1 MSFEEKVAWAYP
13 IVLLLT
19 AAVYAVHVFS
29 QLPEVPVAE
38 IAYVRPMI
46 TALVITIVAMIIA
59 AILAAVSAPSEAD
72 KKDERD
78 VNINRH
84 GDAVGGNVLGFATLL
99 PLGLAMAE
107 VDFFWIANSI
117 YLASIV
123 SGVVSSVVKIVAYR
137 RGF

>member
-19 AAVYAVHVFS
+19 AAVYAVHIFS
-29 QLPEVPVAE
+29 QLPEVPVTE

-59 AILAAVSAPSEAD
+59 AILAAASAPSEAD

-107 VDFFWIANSI
+107 IDYFWIANSI
-117 YLASIV
+117 YLASII
-123 SGVVSSVVKIVAYR
+123 SGVVSSIVKIVAYR

>member
-1 MSFEEKVAWAYP
+1 
-13 IVLLLT
+13 
-19 AAVYAVHVFS
+19 
-29 QLPEVPVAE
+29 
-38 IAYVRPMI
+38 
-46 TALVITIVAMIIA
+46 
-59 AILAAVSAPSEAD
+59 
-72 KKDERD
+72 
-78 VNINRH
+78 
-84 GDAVGGNVLGFATLL
+84 LL

>member
-13 IVLLLT
+13 VVLLVT
-19 AAVYAVHVFS
+19 AAVYAVSVFS
-29 QLPEVPVAE
+29 QLPEVPVTE

-46 TALVITIVAMIIA
+46 TALVITIVAMILA
-59 AILAAVSAPSEAD
+59 AILAAMSAPSEAD

-107 VDFFWIANSI
+107 VDYFWIANSI
-117 YLASIV
+117 YLAAVV
-123 SGVVSSVVKIVAYR
+123 SGVVTSVVKIVAYR

>member
-29 QLPEVPVAE
+29 QLPEVPVTE

-46 TALVITIVAMIIA
+46 TALVITIVAMILA

-107 VDFFWIANSI
+107 ADYFWIANSI
-117 YLASIV
+117 YLACVV
-123 SGVVSSVVKIVAYR
+123 SGVVTAVVKIVAYR

>member
-29 QLPEVPVAE
+29 QLPEVPVTE
-38 IAYVRPMI
+38 VAYVRPMI
-46 TALVITIVAMIIA
+46 TALVITIIAMILA

-107 VDFFWIANSI
+107 VDYFWIANSI
-117 YLASIV
+117 YLACVV
-123 SGVVSSVVKIVAYR
+123 SGVVTAVVKIVAYR

>member
-19 AAVYAVHVFS
+19 AGVYAVHVFS
-29 QLPEVPVAE
+29 QLPEVPVTE

-59 AILAAVSAPSEAD
+59 AILAAASAPSEAD

-107 VDFFWIANSI
+107 IDYFWIANSI
-117 YLASIV
+117 YLASII
-123 SGVVSSVVKIVAYR
+123 SGVVSSIVKIVAYR

>member
-29 QLPEVPVAE
+29 QLPEVPVTE

-46 TALVITIVAMIIA
+46 TALVITIVAMTIA
-59 AILAAVSAPSEAD
+59 AILAAMSAPSEAD

-84 GDAVGGNVLGFATLL
+84 GDAVGGNALGFATLL

-107 VDFFWIANSI
+107 IDYFWIANSI
-117 YLASIV
+117 YLACIV
-123 SGVVSSVVKIVAYR
+123 SGVVSSIVKIVAYR

>member
-29 QLPEVPVAE
+29 QLPEVPVTE

-59 AILAAVSAPSEAD
+59 AILAAMSAPSEAD

-84 GDAVGGNVLGFATLL
+84 GDAVGGNVLGFVTLL

-107 VDFFWIANSI
+107 IDYFWIANSI
-117 YLASIV
+117 YLACIV
-123 SGVVSSVVKIVAYR
+123 SGVVSSIVKIVAYR

>member
-19 AAVYAVHVFS
+19 AAVYAAHVFG
-29 QLPEVPVAE
+29 QLPQIPVTEV
-38 IAYVRPMI
+38 AYVRPMI
-46 TALVITIVAMIIA
+46 TALVVTVIAMIVA

-78 VNINRH
+78 VNISRH
-84 GDAVGGNVLGFATLL
+84 GDAVGGNVFGVVALL
-99 PLGLAMAE
+99 PLGLTMAE
-107 VDFFWIANSI
+107 FEYFWIANAF
-117 YLASIV
+117 YLAFII
-123 SGVVSSVVKIVAYR
+123 SGVVSSIVKIVAYR

>member
-29 QLPEVPVAE
+29 QLPEVPVTE

-46 TALVITIVAMIIA
+46 TALVITIVAMILA

-107 VDFFWIANSI
+107 IDYFWIANSI
-117 YLASIV
+117 YLACVV
-123 SGVVSSVVKIVAYR
+123 SGIVTAVVKIVAYR

>member
-13 IVLLLT
+13 VVLLLT
-19 AAVYAVHVFS
+19 AAIYSAHVFG
-29 QLPEVPVAE
+29 QLPEVPVTE

-46 TALVITIVAMIIA
+46 MALVITVVAMIIA

-84 GDAVGGNVLGFATLL
+84 GDAVAGNVLGVATLL
-99 PLGLAMAE
+99 PLGLTMAE
-107 VDFFWIANSI
+107 FDYFWIANSI
-117 YLASIV
+117 YLACIV
-123 SGVVSSVVKIVAYR
+123 SGVVSSIVKIVAYR